1 MYLQFKISPPPT
13 HWAVLSIYIKRSLWL
28 KYFSMRLKGTDE
40 SILWEQRYIWY
51 LSIVNF
57 FFPRGKALQLRRKS
71 ESWVLYRRAEAAGQ
85 VGCRPG
91 IERVQWR
98 GAGGIVR
105 VRRGG
110 GVVTGQPYPRVQTNK
125 SVQTPS
131 SVDESGTMGR
141 VPTLQLTH
149 ALTLALALFLHVNL
163 SVAKFLQGELRT
175 TQVHHQ

>member
-1 MYLQFKISPPPT
+1 MYF
-13 HWAVLSIYIKRSLWL
+13 
-28 KYFSMRLKGTDE
+28 
-40 SILWEQRYIWY
+40 WY

-57 FFPRGKALQLRRKS
+57 YFPWGKALQLRRKS
-71 ESWVLYRRAEAAGQ
+71 ESWVLYRRADAIGQ

-98 GAGGIVR
+98 GAGGVVMVGR
-105 VRRGG
+105 G

-149 ALTLALALFLHVNL
+149 ALTLALALFLNVNL
-163 SVAKFLQGELRT
+163 SAAKFLQGELRT